1 MSIDNFFFFL
11 FDDFN
16 ESINHIGHTDKLTFE
31 SVDLLLQLLNG
42 TFSEFSAGLSL
53 HTHGDKGRQQT
64 HPFVVVEQQHRCKIE
79 EKRSDILIF
88 LQSQRV
94 FKNIARKS

>member
-1 MSIDNFFFFL
+1 MSIDNFFSFL

-16 ESINHIGHTDKLTFE
+16 ESFNHIGHTDTLTFE

-53 HTHGDKGRQQT
+53 HTHMATKAIRFIHSWLSIIDAAASN
-64 HPFVVVEQQHRCKIE
+64 KIIVKL
-79 EKRSDILIF
+79 KRKEVIY
-88 LQSQRV
+88 
-94 FKNIARKS
+94 